1 MSFLEF
7 VFAGVLISCCAYAFI
22 FGGWTGRAGSV
33 CLFAAA
39 LLSGYAATAN
49 PHWVSTSYGVFLVD
63 TGCWVALM
71 ILALHSD
78 RFWPIWAL
86 GFQTVAEATHIATLL
101 APDIVPRAYQA
112 MLAFWAI
119 PILGVM
125 VAGTRLDR
133 VPIRIKL

>member
-7 VFAGVLISCCAYAFI
+7 VFYGVLTGCSAYASI
-22 FGGWTGRAGSV
+22 FGGRTGRAGSAIF
-33 CLFAAA
+33 FAATV
-39 LLSGYAATAN
+39 LSAYAATAN
-49 PHWVSTSYGVFLVD
+49 PLWASTSYGVFLVD

-71 ILALHSD
+71 ILALHSN

-101 APDIVPRAYQA
+101 APDIVPKAYQA

-133 VPIRIKL
+133 IPIRIKL